1 MEGVF
6 GVGDETIEDQFGRIA
21 VDVLDHLQRLLVLL
35 QTPEVV
41 QELLP
46 ATRLD
51 SEAAKRWKQWVGGKG
66 GVRGEMK
73 R

>member
-1 MEGVF
+1 MFALLTDLDVRVEGEDLEGIF
-6 GVGDETIEDQFGRIA
+6 SVGDETIEDQFSRIA

-51 SEAAKRWKQWVGGKG
+51 SEAAKR
-66 GVRGEMK
+66 
-73 R
+73 